1 MFEARLVQG
10 KIFKMVVEA
19 MKDLVTDA
27 NLDCSK
33 EGISLQAM
41 DSSHVSLVSLLLR
54 GQDFDHYRCDQEMSL
69 GLNMVALSKI
79 LKCSG
84 QDDIITISADPQQ
97 DEICFKFESPSKSFW
112 TSFSLCTRALHA
124 PSCSFREG

>member
-69 GLNMVALSKI
+69 GLNMVSLSKI

-84 QDDIITISADPQQ
+84 QDDIITMSADPQQ
-97 DEICFKFESPSKSFW
+97 DEICFKFESPSKVFFFLSPF
-112 TSFSLCTRALHA
+112 
-124 PSCSFREG
+124 